1 MVKAMD
7 AIFKPVTV
15 EFGQVH
21 IAGASGVEASRR
33 TGQNTIHAR
42 GGEEGGG
49 AGEGRGCGLRAM
61 ECGVALRFVA
71 RLGFCAKI
79 QTGFLPKT

>member
-21 IAGASGVEASRR
+21 IAGGFFIESSTSGVEASRR
-33 TGQNTIHAR
+33 TGQKTIHVREDVLMRILAATSNVWER
-42 GGEEGGG
+42 QQEYGG
-49 AGEGRGCGLRAM
+49 
-61 ECGVALRFVA
+61 
-71 RLGFCAKI
+71 I
-79 QTGFLPKT
+79 

>member
-33 TGQNTIHAR
+33 TGQKTIHVREDVLMRILVATSNVWER
-42 GGEEGGG
+42 QQEYGG
-49 AGEGRGCGLRAM
+49 
-61 ECGVALRFVA
+61 
-71 RLGFCAKI
+71 I
-79 QTGFLPKT
+79 